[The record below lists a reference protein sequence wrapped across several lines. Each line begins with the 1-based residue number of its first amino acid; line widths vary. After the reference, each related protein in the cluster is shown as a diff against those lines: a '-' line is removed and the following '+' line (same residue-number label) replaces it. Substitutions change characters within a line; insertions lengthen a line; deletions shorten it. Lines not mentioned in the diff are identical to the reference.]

1 MTDVWRATIKCLFR
15 ANQDVEGEGGR
26 VPAHRLHSQ
35 SNLSGQLPLCHFSS
49 LLKQPLGRLREG
61 AGAEGVHR
69 SPGCVRPLASVG
81 AAVCRGA
88 AGPRE
93 EGGGA
98 GAAWQL
104 LRLGWRRQL
113 VLLTGELWDGDRV
126 FPGISPALLTFDS
139 PRRGGG
145 SPTGAAGETRGLSHC
160 QSPLQRTLSVSAW
173 WASVWCLLP
182 PGRDA
187 GRESPAC
194 AAAGPS
200 SARTPPLFLLLCTA
214 GCLARGS
221 HRGTA
226 GA

>member
-1 MTDVWRATIKCLFR
+1 TCLWDSLGSKC
-15 ANQDVEGEGGR
+15 
-26 VPAHRLHSQ
+26 
-35 SNLSGQLPLCHFSS
+35 
-49 LLKQPLGRLREG
+49 QPQG

-104 LRLGWRRQL
+104 LRPGWRRQL